1 MRSFIFAFLV
11 STICAATVSQ
21 AQVAAPSNPDSTKSQ
36 ISEKALTSDQ
46 LKSLSQA
53 LQNEEIRK
61 ALVAELESLAG
72 KDESKGSG
80 AKAAAVSESKKS
92 NFNSFGIVVA
102 ERTKAA
108 ANSISIALKE
118 FWVRLQNAPLIFKS
132 LSGAEASVLWGAF
145 TDLALII
152 LVTITSF
159 FMFRSLGKRID
170 RKFGD
175 IATSALLLKK
185 IGFVA
190 GSLVIDLV
198 VVVLAWAIGYG
209 VSAIALG
216 PVGEV
221 GTLQALYLNA
231 FLVVEFAKVGVRT
244 VLSPATS
251 GLRPIQLPDNGAI
264 RLNYW
269 ISVVVSVLGYGQMLV
284 APILSDQVSSFAG
297 HAAGVI
303 ISLTAIFILLAM
315 VLLNRVGVT
324 EWLLEAR
331 QWKLGSALHRLIARG
346 WFWPVIGYL
355 IILLLI
361 VLTRPTTVL
370 LPVIGASGQI
380 LGAIILGSIAA
391 NGISRSIKD
400 GLHLPP
406 DVNQRLPLLERRL
419 NLFVPRALALVQ
431 GFIAVSVVA
440 FALDT
445 AGIINVGAW
454 LASEIGA
461 NAAASVISA
470 TFMLIIGF
478 VIWLVINSWVDYR
491 LNPDF
496 GSVPTARESTLLT
509 LLKNAATIT
518 ILAATLMF
526 ALSELGVDIAPLIAS
541 AGVLGLAIGFGAQ
554 KLVQDVITG
563 IFIQFENAMNVGDV
577 VKVGD
582 TIGTVERLTVRS
594 VSLRDLHGIFHI
606 IPFSSLN
613 SVSNYMREFGHYV
626 CDMGIAYREDVDE
639 AKQAMFDA
647 FAELREMEE
656 YKADIL
662 EDMTWFGLTT
672 FGDSA
677 VNVRSRI
684 KCAPGK
690 QFAIG
695 RAYNAI
701 LKRVFDARGIE
712 IPFPHQTIYFG
723 EDKNGQAP
731 VGRIALSHEIK
742 SSVTE
747 QEDETEDKETSKNI
761 IKEGPKPKLSD
772 DVPGEGST

>member
-145 TDLALII
+145 IDLALII

-723 EDKNGQAP
+723 EDKNGQSP

-747 QEDETEDKETSKNI
+747 QEDETEDKETSKNM

>member
-21 AQVAAPSNPDSTKSQ
+21 AQVVAPSNPDSTKSQ
-36 ISEKALTSDQ
+36 ISEKALTSNQ
-46 LKSLSQA
+46 LKSLAQA

-61 ALVAELESLAG
+61 ALVAELESFAG

-80 AKAAAVSESKKS
+80 SKVAAVSESKKS

-145 TDLALII
+145 IDLALII

-297 HAAGVI
+297 HAVGVI

-324 EWLLEAR
+324 AWLLEAR

-346 WFWPVIGYL
+346 WFWPIIGYL

-723 EDKNGQAP
+723 EDKNGQSP

-772 DVPGEGST
+772 DVPSEGST

>member
-21 AQVAAPSNPDSTKSQ
+21 AQVVAPSNPDSTKSQ

-61 ALVAELESLAG
+61 ALVAELESFAG

-80 AKAAAVSESKKS
+80 SKVAAVSESKKS

-190 GSLVIDLV
+190 GSLVIDLA

-297 HAAGVI
+297 HAVGVI

-346 WFWPVIGYL
+346 WFWPIIGYL

-478 VIWLVINSWVDYR
+478 VIWLLINSWVDYR

-723 EDKNGQAP
+723 EDKNGQSP

-747 QEDETEDKETSKNI
+747 QEDETEDKETSKNM

>member
-723 EDKNGQAP
+723 EDKNGQSP

-747 QEDETEDKETSKNI
+747 QEDETEDKETSKNM

>member
-1 MRSFIFAFLV
+1 LRSFIFAFLV

-21 AQVAAPSNPDSTKSQ
+21 AQVVAPSNPDSTKSQ
-36 ISEKALTSDQ
+36 FSEKALTSHQ
-46 LKSLSQA
+46 LKSLAQA

-61 ALVAELESLAG
+61 ALVAELESFAG

-80 AKAAAVSESKKS
+80 SKVAAVSESKKS

-145 TDLALII
+145 IDLALII

-190 GSLVIDLV
+190 GSLVIDLA

-284 APILSDQVSSFAG
+284 VPILSDQVSSFAG
-297 HAAGVI
+297 HAVGVI

-346 WFWPVIGYL
+346 WFWPIIGYL
-355 IILLLI
+355 IILLVI

-518 ILAATLMF
+518 TLAATLMF

-723 EDKNGQAP
+723 EDKNGQSP

-747 QEDETEDKETSKNI
+747 QEDETEDKETSKNM

>member
-145 TDLALII
+145 IDLALII

-297 HAAGVI
+297 HAVGVI

>member
-1 MRSFIFAFLV
+1 M
-11 STICAATVSQ
+11 
-21 AQVAAPSNPDSTKSQ
+21 
-36 ISEKALTSDQ
+36 TSDQ

-761 IKEGPKPKLSD
+761 IKEGSKPKLSD
-772 DVPGEGST
+772 DVPSEGST

>member
-1 MRSFIFAFLV
+1 V
-11 STICAATVSQ
+11 
-21 AQVAAPSNPDSTKSQ
+21 
-36 ISEKALTSDQ
+36 TSDQ

-108 ANSISIALKE
+108 ANSISIALKD

-159 FMFRSLGKRID
+159 FLFRSLGKRID

-355 IILLLI
+355 LILLLI

-391 NGISRSIKD
+391 NGIARSIKD

-406 DVNQRLPLLERRL
+406 DVNQRLPLLECRL

-723 EDKNGQAP
+723 EDKNGQSP

-747 QEDETEDKETSKNI
+747 QEDETEDKETSKNM

-772 DVPGEGST
+772 DVRGEGIT

>member
-21 AQVAAPSNPDSTKSQ
+21 AQVVAPSNPDSSKSQ

-46 LKSLSQA
+46 LKSLAQA

-61 ALVAELESLAG
+61 ALVAELESFAG

-80 AKAAAVSESKKS
+80 PKAAAVSESKKS
-92 NFNSFGIVVA
+92 NFNSFGIAVA

-108 ANSISIALKE
+108 ANSISNALNE
-118 FWVRLQNAPLIFKS
+118 FWVRLQNAPSIFKS

-145 TDLALII
+145 IDLALII

-159 FMFRSLGKRID
+159 FMFRSIGKRID

-209 VSAIALG
+209 VSAVALG

-284 APILSDQVSSFAG
+284 APILSDQVSNFAG
-297 HAAGVI
+297 HAVGVI

-346 WFWPVIGYL
+346 WFWPIIGYL

-478 VIWLVINSWVDYR
+478 VIWLLINSWVDYR

-731 VGRIALSHEIK
+731 VGRIALRHEIK
-742 SSVTE
+742 SSVTD
-747 QEDETEDKETSKNI
+747 QEDETEDKETPKNI

-772 DVPGEGST
+772 DVPSEGST

>member
-1 MRSFIFAFLV
+1 LRSFIFAFLV

-723 EDKNGQAP
+723 EDKNGQSP

-747 QEDETEDKETSKNI
+747 QEDETEDKETSKNM